1 MTHAAFNLVHKI
13 DLEHTQTKLAQYEA
27 LNKSFIAQQQQQREQ
42 ESIRQQQ
49 LDEASRQE
57 RMLRAQK
64 VKEEQELEQREREAE
79 EKAIVAELEKGRSI
93 DDVMQE
99 HEKRRQDRLA
109 ASKKRAME
117 ERQRQ
122 KLFEERLHEAPVS
135 ARPKM
140 NAAELEYI
148 HQVIQSDYVG
158 PFATL
163 DDGSGLVAVREAP
176 VSLGG
181 IAASGSAGYVDPW
194 LKPEFVTPIASAQN
208 RAGGYDWQHQ
218 VWQRGILAVCDGLSL
233 APDLG

>member
-79 EKAIVAELEKGRSI
+79 EKAIVTELEKGRSI

-109 ASKKRAME
+109 ASKK
-117 ERQRQ
+117 
-122 KLFEERLHEAPVS
+122 
-135 ARPKM
+135 
-140 NAAELEYI
+140 
-148 HQVIQSDYVG
+148 
-158 PFATL
+158 
-163 DDGSGLVAVREAP
+163 
-176 VSLGG
+176 
-181 IAASGSAGYVDPW
+181 
-194 LKPEFVTPIASAQN
+194 
-208 RAGGYDWQHQ
+208 
-218 VWQRGILAVCDGLSL
+218 LSL
-233 APDLG
+233 IHI

>member
-79 EKAIVAELEKGRSI
+79 EKAIVTELEKGRSI

-140 NAAELEYI
+140 SAAELEIY
-148 HQVIQSDYVG
+148 
-158 PFATL
+158 T
-163 DDGSGLVAVREAP
+163 R
-176 VSLGG
+176 
-181 IAASGSAGYVDPW
+181 
-194 LKPEFVTPIASAQN
+194 
-208 RAGGYDWQHQ
+208 
-218 VWQRGILAVCDGLSL
+218 
-233 APDLG
+233 